1 MASQTNGEVFD
12 QPNETK
18 FESPESVLPG
28 KSVQQIKELIDSV
41 KILSAGDSF
50 KYADGLFNEMT
61 RLRQAVKVNE
71 DEVGRLQRQLQQSKA
86 NSKIAQ
92 QEFLESHQEA
102 VQKIKEEKGDLR
114 VKLDRIEKELD
125 SQEKINKKQ
134 SEARQELQLENTSLS
149 NKNQSLQE
157 SISQTKSKV
166 KELESKSAA
175 KDSTILQLQQNLELK
190 EVDISNAEGSIKA
203 LEREKTGLR
212 TQLDDTDR
220 KLKTLMDFCY
230 PLSSD
235 SREEV
240 RNSMKGVWRSCFDVV
255 KTNVWKELPVAE
267 KEEDIRAWTTLK
279 HVPEA
284 TYATPVPYSNT
295 RAAKQMRTF
304 LVMAVLA
311 RSLTNHIFTPTY
323 IVEEE
328 SELRDLL
335 FEISDN
341 AEKEFLRGMIMSLFE
356 KKQREIASQR
366 VSTVVREV
374 LSPVQ
379 DLLGLD
385 AAQKFGQEL
394 KSKIQEAKDIW
405 WGLQRHQSHFEA
417 DIKCDIESWEWQS
430 VRFSND
436 NDQMNSQAVDVE
448 AFDTDEAVL
457 TLFPRIFVVDG
468 SRDTPIFPGVVLQKS
483 QTASAE
489 QEISQ
494 MAASSPIE
502 GKPGRTYRSTRARR
516 MTANSSGKIVR
527 DDEEKVPFLGSR
539 G

>member
-1 MASQTNGEVFD
+1 MMASQTNGEVFD

-240 RNSMKGVWRSCFDVV
+240 SV
-255 KTNVWKELPVAE
+255 
-267 KEEDIRAWTTLK
+267 
-279 HVPEA
+279 
-284 TYATPVPYSNT
+284 
-295 RAAKQMRTF
+295 
-304 LVMAVLA
+304 
-311 RSLTNHIFTPTY
+311 LTNCQSQP
-323 IVEEE
+323 
-328 SELRDLL
+328 RRLL
-335 FEISDN
+335 
-341 AEKEFLRGMIMSLFE
+341 
-356 KKQREIASQR
+356 
-366 VSTVVREV
+366 TV
-374 LSPVQ
+374 
-379 DLLGLD
+379 LL
-385 AAQKFGQEL
+385 AA
-394 KSKIQEAKDIW
+394 
-405 WGLQRHQSHFEA
+405 
-417 DIKCDIESWEWQS
+417 
-430 VRFSND
+430 
-436 NDQMNSQAVDVE
+436 
-448 AFDTDEAVL
+448 
-457 TLFPRIFVVDG
+457 
-468 SRDTPIFPGVVLQKS
+468 
-483 QTASAE
+483 
-489 QEISQ
+489 
-494 MAASSPIE
+494 
-502 GKPGRTYRSTRARR
+502 TR
-516 MTANSSGKIVR
+516 
-527 DDEEKVPFLGSR
+527 
-539 G
+539 

>member
-1 MASQTNGEVFD
+1 MMASQTNGEVFG

-50 KYADGLFNEMT
+50 RYADGLFNEMT

-71 DEVGRLQRQLQQSKA
+71 DAAGRLQSQLQQSKT

-102 VQKIKEEKGDLR
+102 VQRIKEEKGELR

-125 SQEKINKKQ
+125 SQEKLNKKQ

-157 SISQTKSKV
+157 SISQTKTKV

-175 KDSTILQLQQNLELK
+175 KDSTILQLQQHLRQK
-190 EVDISNAEGSIKA
+190 EVVISNTEGSIKA
-203 LEREKTGLR
+203 LEREKTALR

-220 KLKTLMDFCY
+220 RLKTLMGFCY

-235 SREEV
+235 SHDEV
-240 RNSMKGVWRSCFDVV
+240 RNSMRGVWRSCFDVV
-255 KTNVWKELPVAE
+255 KTNVWKELPVPE
-267 KEEDIRAWTTLK
+267 KEEDIRAWTALK
-279 HVPEA
+279 QVPEA
-284 TYATPVPYSNT
+284 TYATPVPFSNT

-341 AEKEFLRGMIMSLFE
+341 AKKEFLRGMIMSLFE
-356 KKQREIASQR
+356 KKQREIATQR

-385 AAQKFGQEL
+385 AVQKFGQEL
-394 KSKIQEAKDIW
+394 KTKIQEAKDIW
-405 WGLQRHQSHFEA
+405 WGLQRHKSHFEA
-417 DIKCDIESWEWQS
+417 DIKCEIESWEWQS

-457 TLFPRIFVVDG
+457 TLFPRIFVADG
-468 SRDTPIFPGVVLQKS
+468 SSDVPIFPGVVLQKS

-489 QEISQ
+489 QEIGQ
-494 MAASSPIE
+494 MAASSPIK

-527 DDEEKVPFLGSR
+527 DEEKVPFLGSK

>member
-1 MASQTNGEVFD
+1 M
-12 QPNETK
+12 
-18 FESPESVLPG
+18 L
-28 KSVQQIKELIDSV
+28 
-41 KILSAGDSF
+41 
-50 KYADGLFNEMT
+50 
-61 RLRQAVKVNE
+61 
-71 DEVGRLQRQLQQSKA
+71 
-86 NSKIAQ
+86 
-92 QEFLESHQEA
+92 
-102 VQKIKEEKGDLR
+102 
-114 VKLDRIEKELD
+114 
-125 SQEKINKKQ
+125 KQ
-134 SEARQELQLENTSLS
+134 
-149 NKNQSLQE
+149 
-157 SISQTKSKV
+157 
-166 KELESKSAA
+166 
-175 KDSTILQLQQNLELK
+175 
-190 EVDISNAEGSIKA
+190 
-203 LEREKTGLR
+203 
-212 TQLDDTDR
+212 
-220 KLKTLMDFCY
+220 
-230 PLSSD
+230 
-235 SREEV
+235 
-240 RNSMKGVWRSCFDVV
+240 
-255 KTNVWKELPVAE
+255 
-267 KEEDIRAWTTLK
+267 
-279 HVPEA
+279 VPEA
-284 TYATPVPYSNT
+284 TYATPVPNSNT

-323 IVEEE
+323 IVEKE

-341 AEKEFLRGMIMSLFE
+341 AKKEFLRGMIMSLFE

-366 VSTVVREV
+366 VSMVVREA

-417 DIKCDIESWEWQS
+417 DIKCEIESWEWQS

-468 SRDTPIFPGVVLQKS
+468 PRDTPIFPGVVLQKS

-516 MTANSSGKIVR
+516 MAANSSGKIVS
-527 DDEEKVPFLGSR
+527 DEEKVPFLGSR